1 MEEIIIEYQKVQE
14 KHCKSRKPI
23 KVAVGAD
30 ETFFNDMILV
40 FMDLASGY
48 IFFEEEA
55 QNRSYETWMEKV
67 LITSLSWLKFPDYFV
82 QKEVVALLPLMGFL
96 RHRQESLNKS

>member
-1 MEEIIIEYQKVQE
+1 
-14 KHCKSRKPI
+14 
-23 KVAVGAD
+23 VGAD

-55 QNRSYETWMEKV
+55 LRVTGGIKWCERKRTPLYAV
-67 LITSLSWLKFPDYFV
+67 RVDAIVIFFP
-82 QKEVVALLPLMGFL
+82 
-96 RHRQESLNKS
+96 